1 MLSTFGALAPVF
13 LLIALGYVLRRI
25 DFAGE
30 AFWPDAERLVY
41 WVLFPA
47 LLLLNTAAADLEGVR
62 LGPTVLALALAITVM
77 AGLTL
82 ALRPALGLPSP
93 AFTSAFQAGIRCNVY
108 VGLAAAAALHGAAG
122 VGTFA
127 LVTAVVVPL
136 VNVYCVVV
144 LVHYAGARTG
154 PWVLARAVASN
165 PLILACLA
173 GFGLNLLGLEL
184 PGLPHATLDILGRSS
199 LALGLLCVGA
209 ALDFERLRR
218 ARAALSVGTG
228 LKLAVLPVVMALA
241 LRAFGIDG
249 MVAAAAVLYAALPIA
264 PSSYVLARQL
274 GGDAPLMAG
283 MITLTMLVAV
293 VTVPLAMALLA

>member
-13 LLIALGYVLRRI
+13 LLIALGHVLRRI
-25 DFAGE
+25 DFPGD

-47 LLLLNTAAADLEGVR
+47 LLVINTAAADLEGVR
-62 LGPTVLALALAITVM
+62 LAPTALALVLAITAMAGLVLALKP
-77 AGLTL
+77 
-82 ALRPALGLPSP
+82 RLGLADP
-93 AFTSAFQAGIRCNVY
+93 AFTSVFQAGIRCNVY
-108 VGLAAAAALHGAAG
+108 VGLAAAAALYGAQG
-122 VGTFA
+122 VATFA
-127 LVTAVVVPL
+127 LVTAVVVPV

-154 PWVLARAVASN
+154 PWVLARAVATN

-184 PGLPHATLDILGRSS
+184 PELPRATLDVLGRSS

-209 ALDFERLRR
+209 ALDFARLRR
-218 ARAALSVGTG
+218 ARGALLVGSG
-228 LKLAVLPVVMALA
+228 LKLVVLPAVMALA
-241 LRAFGIDG
+241 LWAIGVDG
-249 MVAAAAVLYAALPIA
+249 RVAAAAVLFAALPIA

-283 MITLTMLVAV
+283 MITLTTLAAV
-293 VTVPLAMALLA
+293 VTVPLVMALLA